1 MAWTTREQAIV
12 PRGVESVYARVAFVD
27 DPDTELDTFALSIA
41 VAGVWV
47 CNVRSNPGP
56 VRDLA
61 S

>member
-1 MAWTTREQAIV
+1 MV

-41 VAGVWV
+41 VTGVWV
-47 CNVRSNPGP
+47 CNVRSKPGLI
-56 VRDLA
+56 RDLA